1 MIVVSMFPFETGA
14 LVPCRIVG
22 MLEAESNLGP
32 NAQVICI
39 PLNEPRMRHIND
51 INDIP
56 EHLKN
61 EMYNYYANYKALED
75 KDSWNIVKSWHCKE
89 DAEIVVRRA
98 YDTFFM
104 MGVRME
110 ELEKRLEAES
120 KAKITLEERLNSIE
134 RRLEQL
140 SGN

>member
-1 MIVVSMFPFETGA
+1 MFAFETGT
-14 LVPCRIVG
+14 LVPCRVVG
-22 MLEAESNLGP
+22 LLEAESNLGP

-39 PLNEPRMRHIND
+39 PLHEPRMRHIND
-51 INDIP
+51 IDDIP

-75 KDSWNIVKSWHCKE
+75 RDSWNIVKSWHPRLE
-89 DAEIVVRRA
+89 AEIVVRRA

-110 ELEKRLEAES
+110 ELEKRLEAE
-120 KAKITLEERLNSIE
+120 
-134 RRLEQL
+134 
-140 SGN
+140 